1 MREILIPGL
10 DEMGLTPPAGAV
22 EALERYAELL
32 LEQNRVMNLTAITQ
46 PEAVARLHFLDS
58 AGLLSRGGGGPGW
71 WSGKRVIDVGTGAG
85 FPGLVLKLLE
95 PSISLTLLDS
105 LAKRVTWLEG
115 VCHALGLEGVQC
127 LHARAE
133 EQALEP
139 GFRDAFDVAVS
150 RAVASLPLLCELC
163 LPYVKVGGVF
173 FAMKSVESGEETQA
187 AQRSV
192 KRLGGELLGTVDYAV
207 PGTDVIHRLVPVRK
221 TAQTPKGY
229 PRKWAKIKKEPL

>member
-105 LAKRVTWLEG
+105 LGKRVTWLEG

-150 RAVASLPLLCELC
+150 RAVASLPLLC
-163 LPYVKVGGVF
+163 
-173 FAMKSVESGEETQA
+173 
-187 AQRSV
+187 
-192 KRLGGELLGTVDYAV
+192 
-207 PGTDVIHRLVPVRK
+207 
-221 TAQTPKGY
+221 
-229 PRKWAKIKKEPL
+229 

>member
-1 MREILIPGL
+1 M
-10 DEMGLTPPAGAV
+10 
-22 EALERYAELL
+22 
-32 LEQNRVMNLTAITQ
+32 
-46 PEAVARLHFLDS
+46 
-58 AGLLSRGGGGPGW
+58 
-71 WSGKRVIDVGTGAG
+71 
-85 FPGLVLKLLE
+85 LKLLE
-95 PSISLTLLDS
+95 PSLSLTLLDS
-105 LAKRVTWLEG
+105 LGKRVTWLEG

-127 LHARAE
+127 LQARAE

-187 AQRSV
+187 ARRAV
-192 KRLGGELLGTVDYAV
+192 ERLGGELLETVDYAV

>member
-1 MREILIPGL
+1 M
-10 DEMGLTPPAGAV
+10 
-22 EALERYAELL
+22 
-32 LEQNRVMNLTAITQ
+32 
-46 PEAVARLHFLDS
+46 
-58 AGLLSRGGGGPGW
+58 
-71 WSGKRVIDVGTGAG
+71 
-85 FPGLVLKLLE
+85 
-95 PSISLTLLDS
+95 
-105 LAKRVTWLEG
+105 
-115 VCHALGLEGVQC
+115 
-127 LHARAE
+127 
-133 EQALEP
+133 EP

-192 KRLGGELLGTVDYAV
+192 KRLGGELLGTVHYAA